1 MAEAMQDTA
10 VSLRDTQ
17 QAFEEEAIGLGI
29 ERYRKELAAHGQQDL
44 PPGLVLMKRTIEPMS
59 AAVKK
64 YVEDAQ
70 AGKASRAAG
79 TSNFLV
85 QFGNQYETIALVVLQ
100 SAIRHMAIEAT
111 LQACALD
118 VAKRLE
124 EVLNHDH
131 LKAENAQLYRKWKL
145 ATEKNKQQGSR
156 YVMLKK
162 QMKFAGLLLTKWGIA
177 EKVRLGTTLLDIM
190 INATGMAMIQKASRG
205 KADTPQFI
213 VPTPETRE
221 WLDKANGRC
230 ELLSPMY
237 MPMVIKPTPWSTIY
251 GGGYLDSR
259 LRYPLI
265 KRPNKEYLEEMKHVN
280 MPDVYEAVNA
290 IQDTGWAV
298 NKPVYAVMQAVWQGG
313 GILGK
318 LPAADLLPMPTKDFT
333 DEDADNKTEVYKLWA
348 RRAAQVHQDNRKM
361 VSKRTALVFKMS
373 LAEKLRDF
381 EAFYFPQALDWRG
394 RCYAMG
400 SHLNPQGD
408 DVAKGLLQFSEGK
421 PLGVNGAYWLAVHGA
436 NCFGV
441 DKVTF
446 EARVQWVADNQD
458 AILES
463 AVNPLDGSRFW
474 DQADNPWQFLAFC
487 KEWAGYTMQG
497 DTYVSNL
504 AVGLDGACNG
514 LQNFSAMLRDE
525 VGGAAVGLV
534 PGAKPSDVYSD
545 VARASQAII
554 DQDVLD
560 NPVGTLEGDTARRWV
575 GKITRKLT
583 KRNTMTTPYGVSAFG
598 MRDQLY
604 EEYRKDAQEA
614 ALRGNKLDYEMTHSD
629 AAYLAKTNHIAI
641 GMVVIAAR
649 AAMDWLQAV
658 ARVAAKDG
666 LPIQWTTPCGYR
678 AVQRYTTTV
687 GKRLDFD
694 VAEKRYRLMIQI
706 DGTELDGRRQ
716 ALGIA
721 PNFVHSLDASHLV
734 KTVVKARTF
743 GIGSFAMVHDSFGTH
758 AADIDS
764 MAFSLRRAFVEQYT
778 PDVLGNFLEEIKAQ
792 LPDELAE
799 KLPPLPEKGRL
810 DLEAV
815 MNSEYFFA

>member
-1 MAEAMQDTA
+1 MAEAMHDIEA
-10 VSLRDTQ
+10 SLRDAQ
-17 QAFEEEAIGLGI
+17 KALEEEAIGLGI
-29 ERYRKELAAHGQQDL
+29 DRYRKELEAHGQQDL
-44 PPGLVLMKRTIEPMS
+44 PPGLVLMKRTIEPMA
-59 AAVKK
+59 AAVREF
-64 YVEDAQ
+64 VENAQ
-70 AGKASRAAG
+70 KGKASRSAG
-79 TSNFLV
+79 TSNYLV

-111 LQACALD
+111 LQACAID

-131 LKAENAQLYRKWKL
+131 LRAENAQLYRKWEQ
-145 ATEKNKQQGSR
+145 ATRGNRQQGSR
-156 YVMLKK
+156 YIMLKK
-162 QMKFAGLLLTKWGIA
+162 QMKFAGLLLAQWGIS
-177 EKVRLGTTLLDIM
+177 EKVRLGTTLLDLM
-190 INATGMAMIQKASRG
+190 IKATGMAKIVKVSRG
-205 KADTPQFI
+205 KSDTPQFL
-213 VPTPETRE
+213 VPTQETRE

-237 MPMVIKPTPWSTIY
+237 MPMVIKPTPWTTIY
-251 GGGYLDSR
+251 GGGYLDKR
-259 LRYPLI
+259 LRYPMI
-265 KRPNKEYLEEMKHVN
+265 KKPNKAYLEEMKHVD

-290 IQDTGWAV
+290 IQNTGWAI
-298 NKPVYAVMQAVWQGG
+298 NTPVYEVMQEVWQGG
-313 GILGK
+313 GIVGK
-318 LPAADLLPMPTKDFT
+318 LPAADLLEMPPKTHT
-333 DEDADNKTEVYKLWA
+333 DEDAVARTDEFRLWM

-373 LAEKLRDF
+373 LAEKLKGFD
-381 EAFYFPQALDWRG
+381 AFYFPQALDWRG
-394 RCYAMG
+394 RCYSMG

-408 DVAKGLLQFSEGK
+408 DIAKGLLRFSEGK
-421 PLGVNGAYWLAVHGA
+421 PLGLNGAYWLAVHGA

-446 EARVQWVADNQD
+446 EARVQWVSDNQD

-463 AVNPLDGSRFW
+463 ALNPLDGSRFW
-474 DQADNPWQFLAFC
+474 DQADSPWQFLAFC
-487 KEWAGYTMQG
+487 KEWAGYTLQG
-497 DTYVSNL
+497 DAYVSNL

-534 PGAKPSDVYSD
+534 PGAKPSDVYAD
-545 VARASQAII
+545 VAVASQSII
-554 DQDVLD
+554 DQAAVDH
-560 NPVGTLEGDTARRWV
+560 PEGTLEGDTARRWV

-604 EEYRKDAQEA
+604 EEYRKEVQEA
-614 ALRGNKLDYEMTHSD
+614 SLRGNKLDYEMTQAD

-641 GMVVIAAR
+641 GQVVIAAR

-666 LPIQWTTPCGYR
+666 LPVQWTTPCGFR
-678 AVQRYTTTV
+678 AVQRYSKTI
-687 GKRLDFD
+687 GRSLDFK
-694 VAEKRYRLMIQI
+694 VAEKRYQLIIQVE
-706 DGTELDGRRQ
+706 GTELDGRRQ
-716 ALGIA
+716 SLGIA

-734 KTVVKARTF
+734 KTVVKAGTF
-743 GIGSFAMVHDSFGTH
+743 GITSFAMVHDSFGTH

-778 PDVLGNFLEEIKAQ
+778 PDVLSNFLEEIKAQ
-792 LPDELAE
+792 LPDELAD
-799 KLPPLPEKGRL
+799 KLPPLPAKGRL

-815 MNSEYFFA
+815 MDSEYFFA